1 MFSILDVQ
9 LVGGSYNAGRV
20 EVYYSGVWGTV
31 CDDFWDIDDARVVCR
46 QLGFQDALN
55 AYQNAHYG
63 QGTGPILLDDVSCL
77 GNESSL
83 LSCRHGGVRN
93 HNCGHSEDA
102 SVVCG
107 ENGGENNL

>member
-1 MFSILDVQ
+1 MEVH
-9 LVGGSYNAGRV
+9 YNDA
-20 EVYYSGVWGTV
+20 WGTV
-31 CDDFWDIDDARVVCR
+31 CDDDWDIRDARVVCR

-55 AYQNAHYG
+55 AYENARYG
-63 QGTGPILLDDVSCL
+63 HGTGPIWLDNVQCL

-83 LSCRHGGVRN
+83 LLCRHSGVGN